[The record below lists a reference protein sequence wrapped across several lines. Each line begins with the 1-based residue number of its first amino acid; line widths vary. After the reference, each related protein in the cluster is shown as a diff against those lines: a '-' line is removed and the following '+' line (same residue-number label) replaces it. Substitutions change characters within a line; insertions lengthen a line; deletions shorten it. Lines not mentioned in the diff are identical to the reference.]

1 MKAKINGIEVEG
13 TPQEVAE
20 LAKLLEARVEVKQP
34 ATEKELEDIK
44 RWVQEREKSNIPW

>member
-20 LAKLLEARVEVKQP
+20 LAKLLEVRVELKPHV
-34 ATEKELEDIK
+34 ATESYVAPGSAQAD
-44 RWVQEREKSNIPW
+44 